1 MEKYMPIYIQRQL
14 SEVLNYILPDKLSR
28 WRLQWFNDLKIPLL
42 TSLILIDNGDNSLD
56 QRIETLHKLVHDHI
70 I

>member
-1 MEKYMPIYIQRQL
+1 MPIYIQRQL